1 MEIKRNKIWL
11 VIPAL
16 VILGAIIKQLVVT
29 FIPLGE
35 SIEVIPGVFNL
46 GYANDFVARYINLW
60 CSSEAWARLCVMLFN
75 LVILGL
81 SLSASSK
88 AKKMIA
94 LISTSVTL
102 VALVGIHAYIPYEN
116 ESLIIGG
123 VISLGAIYFFAPTAL
138 ESRYIQLPWCIQL
151 AGGLGNLTEMNVKG
165 YVVDY
170 LHFFPNSSSLIYNLE
185 DWLIRLGNVAFITGI
200 MVFGVTMIVKWAI
213 EVIEGKRNFTLIR
226 GLLK

>member
-1 MEIKRNKIWL
+1 METKRNKIWL
-11 VIPAL
+11 IIPAL
-16 VILGAIIKQLVVT
+16 VILGAMIKQLVVT

-35 SIEVIPGVFNL
+35 SIEIIPAVLNL
-46 GYANDFVARYINLW
+46 GYAKDYVARYINLW

-75 LVILGL
+75 LIILGL

-88 AKKMIA
+88 AKKMIS
-94 LISTSVTL
+94 LISASVTL

-123 VISLGAIYFFAPTAL
+123 VVALGAIYFFVPTAL

-151 AGGLGNLTEMNVKG
+151 AGGIGNLIEMSIRGV
-165 YVVDY
+165 VVDY
-170 LHFFPNSSSLIYNLE
+170 IHLFPSSSNLIYNLE
-185 DWLIRLGNVAFITGI
+185 DWLIRFGNVAFITGI

-213 EVIEGKRNFTLIR
+213 EAIEGNRKITLIR
-226 GLLK
+226 GLSK

>member
-1 MEIKRNKIWL
+1 MKTKRNKIWL
-11 VIPAL
+11 IIPVL
-16 VILGAIIKQLVVT
+16 VILGSIIKQLVVT

-46 GYANDFVARYINLW
+46 GCAYDFVARYINLW

-88 AKKMIA
+88 VKKLIA
-94 LISTSVTL
+94 SISAFLTL
-102 VALVGIHAYIPYEN
+102 VALVGIYSYIPYEN

-123 VISLGAIYFFAPTAL
+123 VVALGAIYFFVPTVL

-151 AGGLGNLTEMNVKG
+151 AGGLGNLIEMNIRG

-170 LHFFPNSSSLIYNLE
+170 LHFFPNTSMLIYNLE
-185 DWLIRLGNVAFITGI
+185 DWLIRLGNLAFIIGI
-200 MVFGVTMIVKWAI
+200 MVFGVTMIVKLAI
-213 EVIEGKRNFTLIR
+213 KATEGKRNFTLIR
-226 GLLK
+226 GLSK